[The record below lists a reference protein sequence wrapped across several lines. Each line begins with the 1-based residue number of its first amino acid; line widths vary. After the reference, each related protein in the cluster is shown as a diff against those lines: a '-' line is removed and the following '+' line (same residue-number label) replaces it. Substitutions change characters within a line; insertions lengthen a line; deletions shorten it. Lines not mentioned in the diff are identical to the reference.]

1 MAENIQLAE
10 SILPRKRRERLY
22 DEMLDEEFITVCVH
36 NLCGPGCEAKK
47 ILTSARLIKPQLLK
61 IIKYQKAKNY
71 KEAIGKDIVFDDKP
85 SVLLKESSLYSLD

>member
-10 SILPRKRRERLY
+10 SNESILPRKWREKLY

-47 ILTSARLIKPQLLK
+47 IPTSARLIKHQTSTFE
-61 IIKYQKAKNY
+61 NY
-71 KEAIGKDIVFDDKP
+71 KV
-85 SVLLKESSLYSLD
+85 SNCKEL